1 MMCEIM
7 VKELSVKLSEDIYEK
22 IEKLV
27 EKTGKSKAD
36 IIREALLLYIG
47 AEPGE
52 KAVESSKSYIKPAL
66 YSGRCSRC
74 NREIQQGELAGFI
87 KIVYTDKSSRTF
99 AYCLDCYNLLSD
111 KTILSLELKKHRLK
125 RVVTALQRQ
134 MSKMLSIYDEL
145 EKATELYT
153 KIKTYVSELN
163 SYLEQ
168 VYHGDNKSI
177 EKLIFELTELNN
189 QLSEF
194 VRLLK
199 FKREAYVKRITSYT
213 NR

>member
-1 MMCEIM
+1 M
-7 VKELSVKLSEDIYEK
+7 VKEISVKLSEDVYEK
-22 IEKLV
+22 IEKLA

-36 IIREALLLYIG
+36 IIREALLLYLG
-47 AEPGE
+47 SDVGE

-66 YSGRCSRC
+66 YSGKCSRC
-74 NREIQQGELAGFI
+74 GREIQQGDLAGFI

-99 AYCLDCYNLLSD
+99 AYCLDCYNSLSD

-125 RVVTALQRQ
+125 RVVISLQRQ

-163 SYLEQ
+163 RYLEQ
-168 VYHGDNKSI
+168 VYHGDNKII
-177 EKLIFELTELNN
+177 EKLVFELTELNN

-194 VRLLK
+194 VKLLR

-213 NR
+213 NTR

>member
-1 MMCEIM
+1 M
-7 VKELSVKLSEDIYEK
+7 VKEISVKLSEDVYEK
-22 IEKLV
+22 IEKLA

-36 IIREALLLYIG
+36 IIREALLLYLG
-47 AEPGE
+47 SEVGE
-52 KAVESSKSYIKPAL
+52 KAVESSKSYIKPAI
-66 YSGRCSRC
+66 YSGKCSRC
-74 NREIQQGELAGFI
+74 GREIQQGELAGFI

-99 AYCLDCYNLLSD
+99 AYCLDCYNSLSD

-145 EKATELYT
+145 EKASELYT

-163 SYLEQ
+163 RYLEQ

-177 EKLIFELTELNN
+177 EKLVFELADLNN

-194 VRLLK
+194 VKLLK

-213 NR
+213 NTR